1 MSKFVKDLI
10 TKELQ
15 GRLEGVK
22 DLFLVNIVGLSANAN
37 SALRKE
43 LRSKGIQMVVVKNSL
58 ARKAAEGSAVAP
70 AFEGAQGTLAVVWGE
85 MDAPALA
92 KEIVRLQAVK
102 EYAPFEAKGGVVDGS
117 KLAAAQ
123 VAEVSKWPTRLEQLS
138 LLMGQILSP
147 GALLASQLTSAG
159 GALASQIKQHGE
171 REEGEPATA
180 EPTAGE
186 PAAAE
191 PTAGEP
197 AAAEPTAG
205 EPAAAEPAAG

>member
-43 LRSKGIQMVVVKNSL
+43 LRAKGIKMVVVKNSL
-58 ARKAAEGSAVAP
+58 ARKATEGTSIAP
-70 AFEGAQGTLAVVWGE
+70 AFDGTQGTLAVVWAE

-92 KEIVRLQAVK
+92 KEIVRLQGVK
-102 EYAPFEAKGGVVDGS
+102 EYAPFEPKGGVVDGS
-117 KLAAAQ
+117 RLAAKQ
-123 VAEVSKWPTRLEQLS
+123 VAEVSKWPTRLEQIS
-138 LLMGQILSP
+138 LLLGQILSP
-147 GALLASQLTSAG
+147 GAMLASQLNSGG

-171 REEGEPATA
+171 REEGAA
-180 EPTAGE
+180 AGE
-186 PAAAE
+186 TADAESAAAE
-191 PTAGEP
+191 SARAESANVAG
-197 AAAEPTAG
+197 T
-205 EPAAAEPAAG
+205 EPAAG

>member
-22 DLFLVNIVGLSANAN
+22 DLFLANIVGLSANAN

-43 LRSKGIQMVVVKNSL
+43 MRSKGIQMVVVKNSL
-58 ARKAAEGSAVAP
+58 ARKATEGTSIAP
-70 AFEGAQGTLAVVWGE
+70 AFEGAKGTLAVIWAE

-92 KEIVRLQAVK
+92 KEIVRMQGVK
-102 EYAPFEAKGGVVDGS
+102 EYAPFEAKGGVVDGTP
-117 KLAAAQ
+117 LAAKQ

-147 GALLASQLTSAG
+147 GALLASQLTSVG
-159 GALASQIKQHGE
+159 GALASQIEQHSE
-171 REEGEPATA
+171 REGAEAAAEPAAAETAAAVVEPTAGA

-186 PAAAE
+186 PAA
-191 PTAGEP
+191 G
-197 AAAEPTAG
+197 
-205 EPAAAEPAAG
+205 